1 MKIIKVT
8 TLLIIVLAVIVLSA
22 CDNIAPTLPQPTS
35 TDIVEPTLFESSTPT
50 IPVETQV
57 IEESKN
63 IFIHLENAGH
73 FFPDQTALSELSSS
87 LMEMGYEV
95 LSSIDLPDADQSFSF
110 ALLFEPSN
118 ETMSHFQSKNIEH
131 FLVVQENGNVNFE
144 TPSTVFEISP
154 ADRLF
159 IAGYLSALISTDW
172 RVGGLL
178 PPISYQNTTAEK
190 VFQNGVV
197 YLCGRCTPTFGPIVK
212 FPMSAL
218 LSNPEDNESTLQ
230 AYKEI
235 STSKINTL
243 YIPSSYLF
251 DDLVILLKQSGVTIV
266 SDAKSGVDQSDWIDY
281 VIVDNLSDLILNAMS
296 ENVAQEEL
304 VITPVEFSVYTSV
317 KELSPGKSNFIND
330 MIQNLQAGFISP
342 YQIPNE

>member
-8 TLLIIVLAVIVLSA
+8 TLLIIVFVVFVLSA
-22 CDNIAPTLPQPTS
+22 CVNSAPTQPQTTS
-35 TDIVEPTLFESSTPT
+35 TDLVEPTLLETSTPT
-50 IPVETQV
+50 TPVETQV

-63 IFIHLENAGH
+63 ILIHLENSNQ
-73 FFPDQTALSELSSS
+73 FFPYQTALSQLTSS
-87 LMEMGYEV
+87 MTEMGFEV
-95 LSSIDLPDADQSFSF
+95 LSSDDLPGSDQSFSF
-110 ALLFEPSN
+110 ALLFEPSQ
-118 ETMSHFQSKNIEH
+118 ETMSLLQSKNIER
-131 FLVVQENGNVNFE
+131 FLVVQESGNVNFE
-144 TPSTVFEISP
+144 KPTTVFEISL

-159 IAGYLSALISTDW
+159 IAGYLSALISNDW

-178 PPISYQNTTAEK
+178 PPISYQNTTADK

-197 YLCGRCTPTFGPIVK
+197 FLCGRCAPTFGPIVK
-212 FPMSAL
+212 FPMTAL
-218 LSNPEDNESTLQ
+218 LSNPEDIESTLQ
-230 AYKEI
+230 AYGEI

-266 SDAKSGVDQSDWIDY
+266 SDANSGVEQSDWIDY
-281 VIVDNLSDLILNAMS
+281 AIVDNLSDLILNAMS
-296 ENVAQEEL
+296 ENGAQEEI

-317 KELSPGKSNFIND
+317 KELSPGKSNFINE

-342 YQIPNE
+342 YQVLNE

>member
-1 MKIIKVT
+1 MKITKVT
-8 TLLIIVLAVIVLSA
+8 TLLIIVLVVFVLSA
-22 CDNIAPTLPQPTS
+22 CVNNAPTQPQPTS
-35 TDIVEPTLFESSTPT
+35 TDLVEPTLLESSTPT
-50 IPVETQV
+50 TPVETQV

-63 IFIHLENAGH
+63 IFIHLEKSNY
-73 FFPDQTALSELSSS
+73 FFPDQTALTQLSSS
-87 LMEMGYEV
+87 MTEMGYEV
-95 LSSIDLPDADQSFSF
+95 LSSIDLPGSEQSFSF
-110 ALLFEPSN
+110 ALLFEPSL
-118 ETMSHFQSKNIEH
+118 ETMSQFQSKNIEH
-131 FLVVQENGNVNFE
+131 FLVVQERGIVNFE
-144 TPSTVFEISP
+144 KPTTFFEISP

-159 IAGYLSALISTDW
+159 IAGYLSALISNDW

-178 PPISYQNTTAEK
+178 PPISYQNTTADK

-197 YLCGRCTPTFGPIVK
+197 FLCGRCAPTFGPIVK

-230 AYKEI
+230 TYGEI

-266 SDAKSGVDQSDWIDY
+266 SDAIPGVDKSDWIDY
-281 VIVDNLSDLILNAMS
+281 AIVDNLSDLILNAIS
-296 ENVAQEEL
+296 ETGPQEGL
-304 VITPVEFSVYTSV
+304 VTTPVEFSIYATVR
-317 KELSPGKSNFIND
+317 ELSPGKTNFIND
-330 MIQNLQAGFISP
+330 MIKNLQAGFISP

>member
-1 MKIIKVT
+1 MKLIKVT
-8 TLLIIVLAVIVLSA
+8 TLMIIVLVVFGLSA
-22 CDNIAPTLPQPTS
+22 CVNSAPTQPQPTS
-35 TDIVEPTLFESSTPT
+35 TDMVEPTLFESSTPT
-50 IPVETQV
+50 TPVETQV

-73 FFPDQTALSELSSS
+73 FFPNQTALAQLSSTM
-87 LMEMGYEV
+87 MEQGYEV
-95 LSSIDLPDADQSFSF
+95 ITNNDLPGFDKSFSF
-110 ALLFEPSN
+110 ALLFEPSQA
-118 ETMSHFQSKNIEH
+118 TLTHFQSGNIER
-131 FLVVQENGNVNFE
+131 FLIVQENVDVTIEKPSILFE
-144 TPSTVFEISP
+144 MSP

-159 IAGYLSALISTDW
+159 IAGYLSALISNDW
-172 RVGGLL
+172 RVGGLF
-178 PPISYQNTTAEK
+178 PSRNYQNTTAEK

-197 YLCGRCTPTFGPIVK
+197 YLCGRCAPTFGPIVK

-266 SDAKSGVDQSDWIDY
+266 SDANSGVEQSDWIDY
-281 VIVDNLSDLILNAMS
+281 AIVDNLSDLILNAMS
-296 ENVAQEEL
+296 ENGAQEEF

-317 KELSPGKSNFIND
+317 KELSPGKSNFINE

-342 YQIPNE
+342 YQVLNE